1 VNQSKY
7 DLGQCVIGLEGEAR
21 SLAERFG
28 RRIGR
33 LRVAAG
39 LSKIDLGLALGVRRQ
54 MVDRYENGLDLPRLN
69 VALRICAVFGLEPNQ
84 LFSGLLDAPG
94 GAALTFPWIAPAS
107 EESRSSLPEPLP

>member
-1 VNQSKY
+1 VNQCKNGF
-7 DLGQCVIGLEGEAR
+7 GQCGVGLEEEAR

-39 LSKIDLGLALGVRRQ
+39 MSKIDLGIALGVRRQ
-54 MVDRYENGLDLPRLN
+54 MVDRYESGLDLPRLN

-94 GAALTFPWIAPAS
+94 GVALTFPWIAPVA
-107 EESRSSLPEPLP
+107 EGAPGPLPEPLP